1 MKLAARI
8 HFHING
14 FTLVE
19 MAIVLAIIALILS
32 GGISLLSTQQDQQRI
47 NDTNTRLATAQEA
60 LVGFALAYGRLP
72 CPADP
77 TIVSGTTGAGIETTT
92 CTTSTS
98 TGGVVPWATLGISE
112 TDAWGRRFTYQVTNN
127 WADSTDGTGVASC
140 GITVGISFQ
149 LCSIANLNI
158 LSTIGGTSI
167 ATSVPAVIVSHGVN
181 GLGAYLPS
189 GQRILPVPTATTN
202 EGENTNIDGNF
213 VSRPLT
219 SENES
224 GGYFDDQV
232 IWLSQYT
239 LFNRMVQAGR
249 LP

>member
-1 MKLAARI
+1 MKIRS
-8 HFHING
+8 NRG

-19 MAIVLAIIALILS
+19 MAIVMFIMTLALGTGLT
-32 GGISLLSTQQDQQRI
+32 LLSAQQDQRKVEDTASRL
-47 NDTNTRLATAQEA
+47 NDAREA
-60 LVGFALAYGRLP
+60 LIGFVLAYGRLP

-77 TIVSGTTGAGIETTT
+77 TIVSGTTGAGLETLT

-112 TDAWGRRFTYQVTNN
+112 TDAWGRRLTYQVTNN
-127 WADSTDGTGVASC
+127 WADSTDGTGMASC
-140 GITVGISFQ
+140 SVTVGVSFQ
-149 LCSIANLNI
+149 LCSSANMNI
-158 LSTIGGTSI
+158 LSVVGGVNLASNI
-167 ATSVPAVIVSHGVN
+167 PAVIVSHGIN

-189 GQRILPVPTATTN
+189 GQRILPVPAATTN

-219 SENES
+219 SENET

-232 IWLSQYT
+232 IWLSPNI
-239 LFNRMVQAGR
+239 LFNRIVQAGK